1 MPANLNREIRL
12 FVLKIQQVLAVAGAM
27 LACAGLPENVRS
39 SADMKKLVKKGEE
52 RNNFLHNILSI
63 LTTVKIK

>member
-39 SADMKKLVKKGEE
+39 SADMKKLVKKGKKE
-52 RNNFLHNILSI
+52 
-63 LTTVKIK
+63 TTFCIIYYQY